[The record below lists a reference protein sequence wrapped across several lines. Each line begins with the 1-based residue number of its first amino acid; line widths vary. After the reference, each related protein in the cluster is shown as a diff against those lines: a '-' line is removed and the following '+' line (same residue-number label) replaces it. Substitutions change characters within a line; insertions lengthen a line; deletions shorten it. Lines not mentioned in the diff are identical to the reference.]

1 MVDIFGTL
9 GPSCEAEDTLY
20 EMFKEGMTG
29 IRINLSHVMLADCTD
44 KIERIK
50 SAAKRAGV
58 TPKILIDLQGP
69 ELRIGDLETPI
80 TLEEGTSL
88 WLENKVNLAAN
99 EKHGSN
105 ENIAALKACENSSFS
120 ADTPI
125 HDGHCVSIDKVI
137 LNALKPGTE
146 VLLDD
151 GKIKA
156 EVSSCIGDS
165 AQLKV
170 LRGGILAGRKS
181 IAIEGATINM
191 PALTEA
197 DHRNIAIASK
207 LGVTGVM
214 QPFVR
219 SSDDLK
225 YLRSVIESCESK
237 DGNCSPDHPSLV
249 PVSDDSHGTVGKANT
264 APNADSPLK
273 IYAKIENRA
282 GIENLESFFPYA
294 DEIIIARGD
303 LGNSMPLWELPKV
316 QKEISRICRENN
328 KPFMVVTQMLSS
340 MEHSKVPTRAE
351 VSDIYNA
358 VCDGASSVMVT
369 GETAIG
375 QYPVDVIRYLSRT
388 ANSL

>member
-69 ELRIGDLETPI
+69 ELRIDDLDAPLSLKEEKSLSLVCNDAPTYRNTSNAEPIASDKKSHEYRAISCARETHEFNSVPV
-80 TLEEGTSL
+80 
-88 WLENKVNLAAN
+88 NKKILD
-99 EKHGSN
+99 
-105 ENIAALKACENSSFS
+105 AL
-120 ADTPI
+120 
-125 HDGHCVSIDKVI
+125 HV
-137 LNALKPGTE
+137 GTE

-156 EVSSCIGDS
+156 EVTACDGKS
-165 AQLKV
+165 AELKI
-170 LRGGILAGRKS
+170 LRGGILSSRKS
-181 IAIEGATINM
+181 IAIEGATIDM

-197 DHRNIAIASK
+197 DLANIAIATK
-207 LGVTGVM
+207 LGITGVM

-219 SSDDLK
+219 SSEDLK
-225 YLRSVIESCESK
+225 HLRSVIEAQNRNSTSIPDSVTAASGNHAPES
-237 DGNCSPDHPSLV
+237 NSS
-249 PVSDDSHGTVGKANT
+249 SS
-264 APNADSPLK
+264 LK

-282 GIENLESFFPYA
+282 GIENLKSFFPYA

-316 QKEISRICRENN
+316 QKEISRTCRENN

-375 QYPVDVIRYLSRT
+375 QYPMDVIRYLSRT

>member
-44 KIERIK
+44 KIKRVK
-50 SAAKRAGV
+50 RAAERAGV
-58 TPKILIDLQGP
+58 IPKILIDLQGP
-69 ELRIGDLETPI
+69 ELRIGDLESPI
-80 TLEEGTSL
+80 VLREESTYLLKNSNCVTTGKSLNNTSIPVDRKII
-88 WLENKVNLAAN
+88 E
-99 EKHGSN
+99 
-105 ENIAALKACENSSFS
+105 ALRVDAQ
-120 ADTPI
+120 I
-125 HDGHCVSIDKVI
+125 
-137 LNALKPGTE
+137 
-146 VLLDD
+146 LLDD

-156 EVSSCIGDS
+156 QVISCDGKS
-165 AQLKV
+165 AQLKI
-170 LRGGILAGRKS
+170 LRGEILHSRKS
-181 IAIEGATINM
+181 IAIEGITIDM

-197 DHRNIAIASK
+197 DHENIAIASS
-207 LGVTGVM
+207 LGITGVM

-219 SSDDLK
+219 SSEDLK
-225 YLRSVIESCESK
+225 YLRSVIEG
-237 DGNCSPDHPSLV
+237 D
-249 PVSDDSHGTVGKANT
+249 
-264 APNADSPLK
+264 LK

-316 QKEISRICRENN
+316 QKEISRICLENN

-375 QYPVDVIRYLSRT
+375 EYPVDVIRYLSRT
-388 ANSL
+388 ANSM